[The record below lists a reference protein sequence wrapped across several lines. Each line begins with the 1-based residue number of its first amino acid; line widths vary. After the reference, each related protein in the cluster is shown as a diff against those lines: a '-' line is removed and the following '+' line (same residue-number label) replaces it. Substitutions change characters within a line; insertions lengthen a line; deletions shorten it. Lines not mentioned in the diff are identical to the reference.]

1 MHKHAMKRVPLRL
14 KTLLHNTPCELHHG
28 CIGLLQCKRVDAG
41 SAGGNMGMSFWM
53 LLLGRGASGS
63 WWRRARDARVMKPC
77 CAQVA
82 MGSMPLY
89 AALPAVTEAV
99 VEAGWTRVYSRIADV
114 GAPRYLA
121 YFAVYMACVELG
133 VYWMHRGL
141 HDVRLGYRRARGGPL
156 APQCWRL

>member
-99 VEAGWTRVYSRIADV
+99 VEAGWTRVYSRPSV
-114 GAPRYLA
+114 GACDERIASQVAHHGALP
-121 YFAVYMACVELG
+121 VKIHVS
-133 VYWMHRGL
+133 VWMDTHTVTRHVCRKHFVL
-141 HDVRLGYRRARGGPL
+141 LEK
-156 APQCWRL
+156 